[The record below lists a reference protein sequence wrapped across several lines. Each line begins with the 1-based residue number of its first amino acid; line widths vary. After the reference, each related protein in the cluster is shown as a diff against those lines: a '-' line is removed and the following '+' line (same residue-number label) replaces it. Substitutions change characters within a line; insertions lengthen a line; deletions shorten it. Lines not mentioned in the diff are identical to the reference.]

1 MKVIIQTTVIEI
13 MPTSKTISKSA
24 SRTSQPKKSRSELAQ
39 ASRFGLVGIINTVID
54 FVIATIISSAIGAT
68 TIYAAF
74 ATPEGNFTITG
85 VIIASV
91 VAGFIAMINSYF
103 LNLRFTF
110 KAHAGGLNQA
120 IKFFAI
126 TGFGLGVL
134 RPLVIKLTTDWWAWP
149 VDFGY
154 AMSQVLHLGLS
165 RDIIITLIGVASAIV
180 IIWPYNYLMYKKFVF
195 TNANKKEQ
203 A

>member
-1 MKVIIQTTVIEI
+1 MNTT
-13 MPTSKTISKSA
+13 KKSDLV
-24 SRTSQPKKSRSELAQ
+24 STSQPKKSRSELGQ
-39 ASRFGLVGIINTVID
+39 AGRFGLVGIINTSID
-54 FVIATIISSAIGAT
+54 FVLATIISSAIGAT

-74 ATPEGNFTITG
+74 ATPEGDFTVTG

-91 VAGFIAMINSYF
+91 IAGFIAMINSYF

-110 KAHAGGLNQA
+110 KAQGGGLRQA
-120 IKFFAI
+120 VKFFVI

-134 RPLVIKLTTDWWAWP
+134 RPLIIKLATDWWTWP

-154 AMSQVLHLGLS
+154 SVSQILNLNLS

-180 IIWPYNYLMYKKFVF
+180 VIWPYNYLMYKRFVF
-195 TNANKKEQ
+195 NMPAGKK
-203 A
+203 